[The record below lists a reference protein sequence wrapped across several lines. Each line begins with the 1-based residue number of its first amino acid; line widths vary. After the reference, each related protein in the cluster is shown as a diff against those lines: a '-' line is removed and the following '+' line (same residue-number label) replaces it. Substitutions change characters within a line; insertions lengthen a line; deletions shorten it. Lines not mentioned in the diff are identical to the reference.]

1 MHLISKLNINHKKFF
16 SLIIAL
22 VPLSFIAGN
31 MIININ
37 IVLIIL
43 TSLLFFGRELF
54 KIEFFLLDKLLLAF
68 FILILITG
76 IINNFQL
83 LPVIQTW
90 VPDFDVNQYF
100 PTIIKSILFIKYILL
115 YFVLRFLIEKDLI
128 DLKYFFLISAIT
140 SLFVCIDIFFQFLN
154 GKDIFGYPA
163 TGRKLSGPFGDELIA
178 GGFIQRFS
186 LFTFFLIPLFFRN
199 ILNKYIIIIIPI
211 LFLIIFTGIIL
222 SGNRM
227 PLILFI
233 FCISL
238 ILLFQK
244 QTRKFL
250 IPFVIIFSLAFFLIF
265 SSNKLVRDN
274 FLNFYGQTSQMLS
287 IIINKDFNDVSSPL
301 YFKEFYTFYDT
312 WLMNKYIGGG
322 IKNFRYFCHERE
334 NLKKDQDFKCNM
346 HPHNYYLEI
355 LTETGLIG
363 FIIILLAFV
372 NIIGITFYRK
382 YFTNSFL
389 KDNNLII
396 PFMFLFFVEIFP
408 IKSTGSFFTT
418 GNSTYLFLIMGILI
432 GLVRREISFKNNV

>member
-1 MHLISKLNINHKKFF
+1 MYLISKLNINHKKFF

-140 SLFVCIDIFFQFLN
+140 SLFVCIDIFFQFFN

>member
-1 MHLISKLNINHKKFF
+1 MHLISKLNIDHKKFF

-22 VPLSFIAGN
+22 MPISFIAGN
-31 MIININ
+31 MIINFN
-37 IVLIIL
+37 IIIIIL
-43 TSLLFFGRELF
+43 TCILFFRRELF
-54 KIEFFLLDKLLLAF
+54 RIEIFLLDRLLLAF
-68 FILILITG
+68 FILVLITG

-83 LPVIQTW
+83 LPVIQIW
-90 VPDFDVNQYF
+90 RPDFNIYQYF

-115 YFVLRFLIEKDLI
+115 YFVLRFLIERDLV
-128 DLKYFFLISAIT
+128 DLKFFFVISAIT
-140 SLFVCIDIFFQFLN
+140 SLFVCIDILFQFLN

-186 LFTFFLIPLFFRN
+186 LFTFFLIPLFFKN
-199 ILNKYIIIIIPI
+199 ILNKYTIIIIPI

-227 PLILFI
+227 PMILFI

-244 QTRKFL
+244 QTRKFF
-250 IPFVIIFSLAFFLIF
+250 IPFIITFSLTFFLIF
-265 SSNKLVRDN
+265 SSNKFVRDN
-274 FLNFYGQTSQMLS
+274 FLNFYSQTSQMVE
-287 IIINKDFNDVSSPL
+287 IMINKDLKVAGSYIYLREFN
-301 YFKEFYTFYDT
+301 TFYDT
-312 WLMNKYIGGG
+312 WRMNKYIGGG
-322 IKNFRYFCHERE
+322 IKNFRYYCHHRE
-334 NLKKDQDFKCNM
+334 NINKNLKLKCNM

-363 FIIILLAFV
+363 FIIISIAFV

-382 YFTNSFL
+382 YFTNSL
-389 KDNNLII
+389 LENNNLII

-408 IKSTGSFFTT
+408 LKSTGSFFTT
-418 GNSTYLFLIMGILI
+418 GNSTYLFLIMGILV